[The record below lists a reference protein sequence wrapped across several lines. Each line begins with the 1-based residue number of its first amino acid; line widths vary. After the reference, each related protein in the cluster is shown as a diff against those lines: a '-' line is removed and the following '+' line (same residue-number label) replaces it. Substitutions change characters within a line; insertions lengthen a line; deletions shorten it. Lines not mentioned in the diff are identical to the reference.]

1 MSLTK
6 KELDLLE
13 KAEKVLKIEHY
24 DKLAKQIRNL
34 RYKHNNSKNVINYI
48 KSKEANK

>member
-34 RYKHNNSKNVINYI
+34 RYKHDTTNQISNYL
-48 KSKEANK
+48 KSKE